1 MTIPDPE
8 SIPLLKVPDVAAW
21 LGIGR
26 SACYEAIHRGD
37 IPHLR
42 IGRRLYIPTAQVRIL
57 VGLGDNHTE
66 PTTDETPHG
75 QKLHEQGTSDD
86 FAT

>member
-8 SIPLLKVPDVAAW
+8 FIPLLKVPDVAAW

-37 IPHLR
+37 IPHLQ
-42 IGRRLYIPTAQVRIL
+42 IGRRLYIPTAQVRKL
-57 VGLGDNHTE
+57 VGLGDNQTE
-66 PTTDETPHG
+66 LTTDETPHG
-75 QKLHEQGTSDD
+75 PKLDG
-86 FAT
+86 